1 MARWHLPPIA
11 RFMAAAVAW
20 LIALTVVWSQVSAWT
35 SYPVAWLT
43 HVALEQGAP
52 MWVRKVHVR
61 PGVIEAETTIEIA
74 VPQAG
79 GRKAEF
85 SVEASPARYAYGLPI
100 LLALLLAAGWRRRG
114 LWQRALAGYVL
125 LWPTQAL
132 STVMFLLMQM
142 ISTAQFNL
150 RTLRADMWQ
159 LEAIIYGYQA
169 GALVLPTLVPV
180 MLWLWLD
187 RAYVAEVLVP
197 GFRRFAGQSAVPR

>member
-20 LIALTVVWSQVSAWT
+20 LVALTVVWSQVSAWT

-114 LWQRALAGYVL
+114 LWRRALAGYVL

-197 GFRRFAGQSAVPR
+197 GFRRFAGQPAAPR